1 LSIKNPISHGTI
13 QNWGDFESLIEYSFF
28 NELQLSPED
37 HPVLFCESIVATD
50 LDRKN
55 IASLM
60 FETLNSSAIFQRSSS
75 ILGLYGSGK
84 VSGLVVDSGQGVTS
98 VVPITEGHSFPH
110 AIVTMDIGGGELT
123 DYLSNNLISYGFK
136 FESLSE
142 KETVDK
148 IKISEC
154 FTSMKPEREE
164 EDNDELL
171 KQYVLP
177 DGQKITLSSQRFMV
191 PEILFNPSILGLD
204 ITGVHE
210 KITES
215 IALCNIDVRKEL
227 YNNITLLGGTVQF
240 PNFKKRLDAELEKRA
255 PEKIKVKTS
264 ISKTPRITNWL
275 GGSIFS
281 TLGSFSEEVLT
292 KSEYDEDNGSTYY
305 KKSWVKEF
313 YS

>member
-1 LSIKNPISHGTI
+1 
-13 QNWGDFESLIEYSFF
+13 
-28 NELQLSPED
+28 
-37 HPVLFCESIVATD
+37 
-50 LDRKN
+50 
-55 IASLM
+55 
-60 FETLNSSAIFQRSSS
+60 
-75 ILGLYGSGK
+75 
-84 VSGLVVDSGQGVTS
+84 
-98 VVPITEGHSFPH
+98 
-110 AIVTMDIGGGELT
+110 
-123 DYLSNNLISYGFK
+123 
-136 FESLSE
+136 
-142 KETVDK
+142 
-148 IKISEC
+148 
-154 FTSMKPEREE
+154 MK
-164 EDNDELL
+164 
-171 KQYVLP
+171 
-177 DGQKITLSSQRFMV
+177 
-191 PEILFNPSILGLD
+191 
-204 ITGVHE
+204 